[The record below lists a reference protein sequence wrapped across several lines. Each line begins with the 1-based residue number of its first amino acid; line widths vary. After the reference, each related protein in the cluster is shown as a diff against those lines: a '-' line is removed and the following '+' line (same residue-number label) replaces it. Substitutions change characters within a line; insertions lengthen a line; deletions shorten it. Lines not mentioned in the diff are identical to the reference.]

1 MADVLSALDNKT
13 ANTSSPPKLRSRKVK
28 ATAMPA
34 AQQAAAT
41 ACSTTVHAGAP
52 NPERVKL
59 LAVAFNESKAPSTR
73 AVHKLARRCRMQ
85 PKEVEDWFER
95 RNTLD
100 LWCVCILAHF
110 GLTHAAHTSCLGGRV
125 GLMPLHTCA
134 TARRVNKH
142 NLATAGAVAQAL
154 TQCKVMID
162 AEKEMAQI
170 GLGEEEAPSAEEELL
185 PIAVTAVQGSPGS
198 QP

>member
-100 LWCVCILAHF
+100 LW
-110 GLTHAAHTSCLGGRV
+110 
-125 GLMPLHTCA
+125 
-134 TARRVNKH
+134 VNKH